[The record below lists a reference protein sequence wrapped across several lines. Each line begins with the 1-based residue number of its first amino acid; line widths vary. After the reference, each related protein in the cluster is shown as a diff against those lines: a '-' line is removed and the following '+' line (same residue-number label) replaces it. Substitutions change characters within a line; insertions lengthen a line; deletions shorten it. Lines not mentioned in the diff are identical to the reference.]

1 MENNIIKTTLD
12 ENHAMPEISIENRLE
27 IIDEGVRK
35 KYLARLSEMEIA
47 PINDLPSL
55 EEDLINNVRL
65 FRITEMVYS
74 KGESVTDKFTT
85 VFNTLATYNA
95 SVFILIDSD
104 GKETTFYL
112 GKR

>member
-1 MENNIIKTTLD
+1 MKISLEGNNVL
-12 ENHAMPEISIENRLE
+12 PEISIENRLE

-47 PINDLPSL
+47 PINDLLSL

-85 VFNTLATYNA
+85 VFNTLMQCLT
-95 SVFILIDSD
+95 DS
-104 GKETTFYL
+104 
-112 GKR
+112 